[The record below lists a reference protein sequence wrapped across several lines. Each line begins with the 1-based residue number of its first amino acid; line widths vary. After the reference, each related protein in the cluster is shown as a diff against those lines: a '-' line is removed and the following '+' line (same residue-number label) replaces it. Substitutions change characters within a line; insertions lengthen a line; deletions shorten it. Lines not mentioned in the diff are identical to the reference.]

1 MDDRAIVE
9 RQLGREPRAFL
20 RVAVRCP
27 FGAPAVTVQAPYDSG
42 GDPFPTTFDLTC
54 RHLVTGVA
62 RVEAAGGIERW
73 SRLASHDEGLAKS
86 LAPRIEAGVQ
96 ALDVPHAV
104 VGIVIAL
111 LVLLP
116 ETVAAVRAALSNRM
130 QTSFNLAL
138 GSALATIGLTIPVV
152 GAVSLIL
159 AMPLALGLPAM
170 ETGLLILTLFI
181 TGLTLA
187 QSRATVLQG
196 AVHLVLLAVFLF
208 LAVVP

>member
-1 MDDRAIVE
+1 
-9 RQLGREPRAFL
+9 
-20 RVAVRCP
+20 
-27 FGAPAVTVQAPYDSG
+27 
-42 GDPFPTTFDLTC
+42 
-54 RHLVTGVA
+54 
-62 RVEAAGGIERW
+62 
-73 SRLASHDEGLAKS
+73 
-86 LAPRIEAGVQ
+86 
-96 ALDVPHAV
+96 
-104 VGIVIAL
+104 VIAL

-116 ETVAAVRAALSNRM
+116 ETVAARTAALGNRM

-152 GAVSLIL
+152 VAASLIL

-170 ETGLLILTLFI
+170 ETALLVLTLFI

-196 AVHLVLLAVFLF
+196 AVHLALLAVYLF